1 MILDWSI
8 SHPLMQY
15 IRDLSLVFVAKA
27 NLVEP
32 PAGATSLIE
41 SNQGPLAFTVPRE
54 GFTDAVVLFPLLDGT
69 TPNTTWFRFISFP
82 LFLLNSMQALGN
94 VREGSGE
101 EVRSPGRPVI
111 LRAET
116 LGKDLL
122 VTSASGH
129 ATERLARTPQGSFV
143 YNQAAT
149 TGLYHAR
156 WEPSGLLPFAVNL
169 FDFRESDLAPPAS
182 FPMVCPRAR
191 PKPTRSRSATTPSP
205 APSKPRSSNRIG
217 GNGSPARHSG
227 YCSWSGTSTTR
238 ESIFECL

>member
-1 MILDWSI
+1 
-8 SHPLMQY
+8 MQY
-15 IRDLSLVFVAKA
+15 IRDLSLVLVASA
-27 NLVEP
+27 NLVEL

-41 SNQGPLAFTVPRE
+41 SNQGPLVFTVPRE

-122 VTSASGH
+122 VSSASGQ
-129 ATERLARTPQGSFV
+129 ATGNPVSVHHSEIRCQFTILAQKDEPTPD
-143 YNQAAT
+143 YAT
-149 TGLYHAR
+149 DY
-156 WEPSGLLPFAVNL
+156 
-169 FDFRESDLAPPAS
+169 
-182 FPMVCPRAR
+182 
-191 PKPTRSRSATTPSP
+191 
-205 APSKPRSSNRIG
+205 SKR
-217 GNGSPARHSG
+217 
-227 YCSWSGTSTTR
+227 
-238 ESIFECL
+238 